1 VDAERQNGG
10 KNTTKARGE
19 LVKQK
24 TRAALSYYIHPT
36 FMMMV
41 NTILT
46 ATISLQFSQVYLH
59 IRIYSQGEQMNVN
72 LELEITQLHAE
83 ICAGLADPNRILIL
97 YELSQSPRNVTEL
110 STNLKMPQP
119 LVSRHLKILRERG
132 MVIPKRH
139 GTVIQYTLAD
149 DRLIQALDLLRAV
162 MRDGLAK
169 RAELVEALA

>member
-1 VDAERQNGG
+1 
-10 KNTTKARGE
+10 
-19 LVKQK
+19 
-24 TRAALSYYIHPT
+24 
-36 FMMMV
+36 
-41 NTILT
+41 
-46 ATISLQFSQVYLH
+46 
-59 IRIYSQGEQMNVN
+59 MNVN

-132 MVIPKRH
+132 MVIPKRQ
-139 GTVIQYTLAD
+139 GTVIQYSLGD

-169 RAELVEALA
+169 SAELVEALA